1 MTFSKYNQAN
11 PKGGGRLQNL
21 KVRMVSQLTTKHDN
35 INLIRLMIYDLET
48 RTHDIPSFL
57 YPQNSINWI

>member
-11 PKGGGRLQNL
+11 PKGGGEGTP
-21 KVRMVSQLTTKHDN
+21 KSESTMASQLTTKHDN

-57 YPQNSINWI
+57 YPQIV